1 MTDRPLPH
9 NVEAER
15 AVLGGLL
22 IDATAFYDVAPFLT
36 ARDFFSGNHAAI
48 FDAMTTLMR
57 RDMPLD
63 HVTIAQELRGK
74 PIADLDGLL
83 VSLALAVPSSV
94 MTRHYG
100 QIVAELSRR
109 RALIRAGGAIASAA
123 WDEAQTIDAVTADAN
138 RALFDAITAHETR
151 GTISAKEMTARM
163 LDRLEDGPRAG
174 LATGLVDLDRVLDGL
189 HRTDLYILAGRP
201 GMGKSS
207 MEGSIARHVA
217 LHGGTVVRF
226 NLEMGREQML
236 YRDVSA
242 LSRVDFQKIRRNDL
256 NEHERLEVA
265 QALGKLSE
273 CAMFYD
279 DTPAISPLQLESRC
293 RQLAMGRDV
302 DLITVDYMQLMK
314 PDTSYGNRV
323 QDVGAVSRALK
334 GLAKSLDVP
343 ILALAQLSRAVEQRA
358 DKRPQLADLR
368 DSGEIEQDADA
379 VIFAY
384 RDDYYYE
391 DSATP
396 NQIELIVSKHR
407 HGANGT
413 VRLYW
418 NAGKVGN
425 LAQQPSLNG
434 RR

>member
-1 MTDRPLPH
+1 
-9 NVEAER
+9 
-15 AVLGGLL
+15 
-22 IDATAFYDVAPFLT
+22 
-36 ARDFFSGNHAAI
+36 
-48 FDAMTTLMR
+48 
-57 RDMPLD
+57 
-63 HVTIAQELRGK
+63 
-74 PIADLDGLL
+74 L
-83 VSLALAVPSSV
+83 VGLALAVPSSV

-174 LATGLVDLDRVLDGL
+174 LATGLLDLDRVLDGL

-207 MEGSIARHVA
+207 IEGGIARHVA

-358 DKRPQLADLR
+358 DKRPQLADL
-368 DSGEIEQDADA
+368 
-379 VIFAY
+379 
-384 RDDYYYE
+384 
-391 DSATP
+391 
-396 NQIELIVSKHR
+396 
-407 HGANGT
+407 
-413 VRLYW
+413 
-418 NAGKVGN
+418 
-425 LAQQPSLNG
+425 
-434 RR
+434 